1 LKLFPSLQAAI
12 VSEIPQTVVTSR
24 SLAAVLA
31 SGVVGLIT
39 IIIAAIAVLVVI
51 GCGNGKVAKEIDQK
65 TMEKVAQIAAMVEI
79 DEGKALLML
88 KAEGMSV
95 DQYTV
100 IMAEITLD
108 PVKTDKFVGMKKIYV
123 EQYKK

>member
-1 LKLFPSLQAAI
+1 
-12 VSEIPQTVVTSR
+12 
-24 SLAAVLA
+24 
-31 SGVVGLIT
+31 
-39 IIIAAIAVLVVI
+39 
-51 GCGNGKVAKEIDQK
+51 
-65 TMEKVAQIAAMVEI
+65 
-79 DEGKALLML
+79 ML